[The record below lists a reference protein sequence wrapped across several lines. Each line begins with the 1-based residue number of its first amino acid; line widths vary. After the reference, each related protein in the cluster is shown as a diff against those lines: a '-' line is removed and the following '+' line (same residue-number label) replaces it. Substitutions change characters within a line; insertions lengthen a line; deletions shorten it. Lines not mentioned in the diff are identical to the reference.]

1 MSHPGSKPAASPR
14 PRRGGAARHTQEH
27 VSEKN
32 IGSSSKPREMK
43 GSEEKKAAS
52 LGSSQ
57 PSRPHVGA
65 ATDTDTASKVTA
77 SSAAT
82 GKSSSMSTTEAKA
95 IPVNKQ
101 VEGPDKKRHREQ
113 AVKTE
118 SEKSQSSEKGT
129 KEEMSSR
136 GDGVPLVD
144 HEKKS
149 KGRPKEGSEAKHLPK
164 HTSDTGSKHAH
175 KEKALSRSKEQM
187 VSEKSSES
195 KTKFQDVP
203 SAGGKSVAGSVTVAT
218 ASDKV
223 VGKKKENKSLTPAL
237 PMESTPSKPSD
248 KSGMD
253 AALDDLI
260 DTLGEQEDTNK
271 DDPPYTGPVVLD
283 PMDSAFIEA
292 LGIKEGTIP
301 PEYRKL
307 LDKKEEITGPL
318 PDSPKP
324 LGTDHAIDA
333 LSSDFTCSSPTG
345 KQTEKE
351 KSTGEIFKAQ
361 SAGVTRSAV
370 PPQEKKRKV
379 EEKVMNDQAL
389 QALSDSL
396 GTRQPDPQSHLSQAE
411 QVKEAKAKEERQE
424 KCGEDE
430 DTIPAEYR
438 LKPAKDKDGKPLLPE
453 PEEMSKCLS
462 ESELIGELSADFGR
476 STYQDKPSMATEKIE
491 KSKDT
496 SQTPVGETVPRA
508 SMCSIQSAPPKPAAS
523 LKGSVPDDAVEALAG
538 SLGTR
543 EADPEYEKS
552 VVDKVKEKAQEDDH
566 EKLGEKEETIPPDY
580 RLEEVKDKD
589 GKPLLPKEP
598 QEQLAPLSDDFLLD
612 ALSQDFSSPANMS
625 LEYEDAKLSAA
636 ISEIVSQTP
645 APTTHAAAPPP
656 GTQRDKEL
664 DDALDELS
672 DSLGQRQPDPDENK
686 PLDDKVKE
694 KVKAEHSEKLGERDD
709 TIPPEYR
716 HLLDNDGK
724 DKPEK
729 PPTKKTEKPDQNQDP
744 IDALSEDLDSCP
756 STTETSQNTEKE
768 KNKKTSSS
776 KASKNGEKTKDSSK
790 NNDRF

>member
-1 MSHPGSKPAASPR
+1 MSQPGPKPAASPR
-14 PRRGGAARHTQEH
+14 PSRGAAARHTQEH
-27 VSEKN
+27 VNEKN
-32 IGSSSKPREMK
+32 IGSSSKPGEKK
-43 GSEEKKAAS
+43 GSDEKKAAS

-57 PSRPHVGA
+57 PSRPHVGEA
-65 ATDTDTASKVTA
+65 ATATKVTA

-82 GKSSSMSTTEAKA
+82 SKSPSMSTTETK
-95 IPVNKQ
+95 
-101 VEGPDKKRHREQ
+101 

-118 SEKSQSSEKGT
+118 SKKPQSSEPP
-129 KEEMSSR
+129 
-136 GDGVPLVD
+136 VV

-149 KGRPKEGSEAKHLPK
+149 KGGPKEGSEPKNLPK
-164 HTSDTGSKHAH
+164 HPSSTGSKHAH
-175 KEKALSRSKEQM
+175 KEKALSRSNEQM
-187 VSEKSSES
+187 VSEKPSES
-195 KTKFQDVP
+195 K
-203 SAGGKSVAGSVTVAT
+203 
-218 ASDKV
+218 
-223 VGKKKENKSLTPAL
+223 KKEQKSFTPAS
-237 PMESTPSKPSD
+237 PVQSTLSKPSD

-260 DTLGEQEDTNK
+260 ETLGGHEDTNK

-283 PMDSAFIEA
+283 PMYSTYLEA

-301 PEYRKL
+301 PEYRRL
-307 LDKKEEITGPL
+307 LEKNEGITQPL

-324 LGTDHAIDA
+324 MGTDQAIDA

-345 KQTEKE
+345 KQSEKE

-361 SAGVTRSAV
+361 SAGVTRSSV

-379 EEKVMNDQAL
+379 EEGVTNDQAL

-396 GTRQPDPQSHLSQAE
+396 GTRQPDPPSHVSQAE

-430 DTIPAEYR
+430 DTVPAEYR

-453 PEEMSKCLS
+453 PEETSKCLS
-462 ESELIGELSADFGR
+462 ESELIGELSADFDR
-476 STYQDKPSMATEKIE
+476 STYQDKPSTPAEK
-491 KSKDT
+491 KSNDT
-496 SQTPVGETVPRA
+496 SQTPPGETVPRA
-508 SMCSIQSAPPKPAAS
+508 SMCSIQSAPPKPAS
-523 LKGSVPDDAVEALAG
+523 LKGLVPEDAVETLAG

-552 VVDKVKEKAQEDDH
+552 VEDKVKEKAKEEEH
-566 EKLGEKEETIPPDY
+566 EKLGEKEETVPPDY

-589 GKPLLPKEP
+589 GKPLLPKES

-612 ALSQDFSSPANMS
+612 ALSQDFSSPANISS
-625 LEYEDAKLSAA
+625 LEFEDAKLSAA
-636 ISEIVSQTP
+636 ISEVVSQTP
-645 APTTHAAAPPP
+645 APSTHAAAPLP
-656 GTQRDKEL
+656 GTEQKDKEL

-672 DSLGQRQPDPDENK
+672 DSLGQRPPDPDENK

-694 KVKAEHSEKLGERDD
+694 KIKAEHSEKLGERDD

-729 PPTKKTEKPDQNQDP
+729 PPTKKTEKPDQDRDP

-756 STTETSQNTEKE
+756 STTETSKNTTKE
-768 KNKKTSSS
+768 KSKKTSSS
-776 KASKNGEKTKDSSK
+776 KASKDGEKAKDSSK
-790 NNDRF
+790 KTEEVSKPKAKEDARHS

>member
-1 MSHPGSKPAASPR
+1 MSQPGPKPAASPR
-14 PRRGGAARHTQEH
+14 PSRGAAARHTQEH
-27 VSEKN
+27 VNEKN
-32 IGSSSKPREMK
+32 IGSSSKPGEKK
-43 GSEEKKAAS
+43 GSDEKKAAS

-57 PSRPHVGA
+57 PSRPHVGEA
-65 ATDTDTASKVTA
+65 ATATKVTA

-82 GKSSSMSTTEAKA
+82 SKSPSMSTTETK
-95 IPVNKQ
+95 
-101 VEGPDKKRHREQ
+101 

-118 SEKSQSSEKGT
+118 SKKPQSSEQP
-129 KEEMSSR
+129 
-136 GDGVPLVD
+136 VV

-149 KGRPKEGSEAKHLPK
+149 KGGPKEGSEPKNLPK
-164 HTSDTGSKHAH
+164 HTSSTGSKHAH
-175 KEKALSRSKEQM
+175 KEKALSRSNEQM
-187 VSEKSSES
+187 VSEKPSES

-203 SAGGKSVAGSVTVAT
+203 SAGGESVAGGGTVAT
-218 ASDKV
+218 ALDKV
-223 VGKKKENKSLTPAL
+223 VGKKKEQKPFTPAS
-237 PMESTPSKPSD
+237 PVQSTPSKPSD

-260 DTLGEQEDTNK
+260 DTLGGHEDTNR

-283 PMDSAFIEA
+283 PMYSTYLEA

-307 LDKKEEITGPL
+307 LEKNEGITQPL

-324 LGTDHAIDA
+324 MGTDQAIDA

-345 KQTEKE
+345 KQSEKE

-361 SAGVTRSAV
+361 SAGVTRSSV
-370 PPQEKKRKV
+370 PPKEKKRKV
-379 EEKVMNDQAL
+379 EEEVINDQAL

-396 GTRQPDPQSHLSQAE
+396 GTRQPDPPSHVSQAE

-430 DTIPAEYR
+430 DTVPAEYR

-453 PEEMSKCLS
+453 PEETSKSLS
-462 ESELIGELSADFGR
+462 ESELIGELSADFDR
-476 STYQDKPSMATEKIE
+476 STYQDKPSTPAEK
-491 KSKDT
+491 KSNDT
-496 SQTPVGETVPRA
+496 SQTPPGETVPRA
-508 SMCSIQSAPPKPAAS
+508 SMCSIRSAPPKLAS
-523 LKGSVPDDAVEALAG
+523 LKGVVPEDAVETLAG

-543 EADPEYEKS
+543 EADPEHEKT
-552 VVDKVKEKAQEDDH
+552 VEDKVKEKAKEEEH
-566 EKLGEKEETIPPDY
+566 EKLGEKEETVPPDY

-589 GKPLLPKEP
+589 GKPLLPKES

-612 ALSQDFSSPANMS
+612 ALSQDFSSPANISS
-625 LEYEDAKLSAA
+625 LEFEDAKLSAA
-636 ISEIVSQTP
+636 ISEVVSQTP
-645 APTTHAAAPPP
+645 APSTHAAAPLP
-656 GTQRDKEL
+656 GTEQKDKEL

-672 DSLGQRQPDPDENK
+672 DSLGQRPPDPDENK

-694 KVKAEHSEKLGERDD
+694 KIKPEHSEKLGERDD

-729 PPTKKTEKPDQNQDP
+729 PPTKKTEKPDQDRDP

-756 STTETSQNTEKE
+756 STTETSKNTAKG
-768 KNKKTSSS
+768 KSKKTSSS
-776 KASKNGEKTKDSSK
+776 KASKDGEKTKDSSK
-790 NNDRF
+790 KTEEVSKPKAKEDARHS

>member
-1 MSHPGSKPAASPR
+1 MSGPQEEEGLTGRGGAGPGSGLGRKSCLTSPFGSTAPSSGPGLPYNFSALSQRLHSQQFHQIMSRPSPKPAASSR
-14 PRRGGAARHTQEH
+14 PRRGAAASHTQEH
-27 VSEKN
+27 VNEKN
-32 IGSSSKPREMK
+32 IGSSSKPAEKK
-43 GSEEKKAAS
+43 GSDE
-52 LGSSQ
+52 
-57 PSRPHVGA
+57 
-65 ATDTDTASKVTA
+65 VTA

-82 GKSSSMSTTEAKA
+82 GTSPRMSTTEAKA
-95 IPVNKQ
+95 
-101 VEGPDKKRHREQ
+101 
-113 AVKTE
+113 VKIE
-118 SEKSQSSEKGT
+118 SEKSQSSEPP
-129 KEEMSSR
+129 
-136 GDGVPLVD
+136 VI
-144 HEKKS
+144 HEKKP
-149 KGRPKEGSEAKHLPK
+149 KGKPKKGSEPQTLPK
-164 HTSDTGSKHAH
+164 HASDTGSKHAH
-175 KEKALSRSKEQM
+175 KEKALSRSNEQI

-195 KTKFQDVP
+195 KTKFQDAP
-203 SAGGKSVAGSVTVAT
+203 SADGESVAGGVTVAT

-223 VGKKKENKSLTPAL
+223 VVKKKEKKSLKPTL
-237 PMESTPSKPSD
+237 PMESTLNKLSD
-248 KSGMD
+248 KSGVN

-260 DTLGEQEDTNK
+260 DTLGECEDTNK

-283 PMDSAFIEA
+283 PMNSTYLEA

-307 LDKKEEITGPL
+307 LEKNEAITGPL

-324 LGTDHAIDA
+324 MGTDHAIDA

-351 KSTGEIFKAQ
+351 KSTGEISKAQ

-379 EEKVMNDQAL
+379 EEGVMNDQAL

-396 GTRQPDPQSHLSQAE
+396 GTRQPDPQSHLRQAK

-430 DTIPAEYR
+430 DTVPAEYR
-438 LKPAKDKDGKPLLPE
+438 LKPAKDKDGKLLLPE
-453 PEEMSKCLS
+453 PEETAKCLS
-462 ESELIGELSADFGR
+462 ESELIGELSADFVQP
-476 STYQDKPSMATEKIE
+476 TYQEKPSMPAEKIE
-491 KSKDT
+491 
-496 SQTPVGETVPRA
+496 
-508 SMCSIQSAPPKPAAS
+508 
-523 LKGSVPDDAVEALAG
+523 
-538 SLGTR
+538 
-543 EADPEYEKS
+543 
-552 VVDKVKEKAQEDDH
+552 
-566 EKLGEKEETIPPDY
+566 
-580 RLEEVKDKD
+580 DKD

-612 ALSQDFSSPANMS
+612 ALSQDFSSSANILS
-625 LEYEDAKLSAA
+625 LGFEDAKLSAA
-636 ISEIVSQTP
+636 VSETVSQVP
-645 APTTHAAAPPP
+645 APSNHTAAPPP
-656 GTQRDKEL
+656 GTERRDKEL

-694 KVKAEHSEKLGERDD
+694 KIKAEHSEKLGERDD

-729 PPTKKTEKPDQNQDP
+729 PLTKNTEKPGQDQDP

-756 STTETSQNTEKE
+756 PTTETSQNTTKE
-768 KNKKTSSS
+768 KGKKTSSS
-776 KASKNGEKTKDSSK
+776 KASKNEEKTKDSSK
-790 NNDRF
+790 KTEEVPKPKVDEDAT

>member
-1 MSHPGSKPAASPR
+1 MSGPQEEEGLTGRGGAGPGSGLGRKSCLTSPFGSTAPSSGPGLPYNFSALSQRLHSQQFHQIMSRPSPKPAASSR
-14 PRRGGAARHTQEH
+14 PRRGAAASHTQEH
-27 VSEKN
+27 VNEKN
-32 IGSSSKPREMK
+32 IGSSSKPAEKK
-43 GSEEKKAAS
+43 GSDE
-52 LGSSQ
+52 
-57 PSRPHVGA
+57 
-65 ATDTDTASKVTA
+65 VTA

-82 GKSSSMSTTEAKA
+82 GTSPRMSTTEAKA
-95 IPVNKQ
+95 
-101 VEGPDKKRHREQ
+101 
-113 AVKTE
+113 VKIE
-118 SEKSQSSEKGT
+118 SEKSQSSEPP
-129 KEEMSSR
+129 
-136 GDGVPLVD
+136 VI
-144 HEKKS
+144 HEKKP
-149 KGRPKEGSEAKHLPK
+149 KGKPKKGSE
-164 HTSDTGSKHAH
+164 
-175 KEKALSRSKEQM
+175 
-187 VSEKSSES
+187 
-195 KTKFQDVP
+195 TKFQDAP
-203 SAGGKSVAGSVTVAT
+203 SADGESVAGGVTVAT

-223 VGKKKENKSLTPAL
+223 VV
-237 PMESTPSKPSD
+237 
-248 KSGMD
+248 KSGVN

-260 DTLGEQEDTNK
+260 DTLGECEDTNK

-283 PMDSAFIEA
+283 PMNSTYLEA

-307 LDKKEEITGPL
+307 LEKNEAITGPL

-324 LGTDHAIDA
+324 MGTDHAIDA

-351 KSTGEIFKAQ
+351 KSTGEISKAQ

-379 EEKVMNDQAL
+379 EEGVMNDQAL

-396 GTRQPDPQSHLSQAE
+396 GTRQPDPQSHLRQAK

-430 DTIPAEYR
+430 DTVPAEYR
-438 LKPAKDKDGKPLLPE
+438 LKPAKDKDGKLLLPE
-453 PEEMSKCLS
+453 PEETAKCLS
-462 ESELIGELSADFGR
+462 ESELIGELSADFVQP
-476 STYQDKPSMATEKIE
+476 TYQEKPSMPAEKIE
-491 KSKDT
+491 KG
-496 SQTPVGETVPRA
+496 V
-508 SMCSIQSAPPKPAAS
+508 
-523 LKGSVPDDAVEALAG
+523 VPDDAVETLAR

-543 EADPEYEKS
+543 KEDPEDEKS
-552 VVDKVKEKAQEDDH
+552 LVDKVKEKAKEEDH

-580 RLEEVKDKD
+580 RLEIVKDKD

-612 ALSQDFSSPANMS
+612 ALSQDFSSSANILS
-625 LEYEDAKLSAA
+625 LGFEDAKLSAA
-636 ISEIVSQTP
+636 VSETVSQVP
-645 APTTHAAAPPP
+645 APSNHTAAPPP
-656 GTQRDKEL
+656 GTERRDKEL

-694 KVKAEHSEKLGERDD
+694 KIKAEHSEKLGERDD

-729 PPTKKTEKPDQNQDP
+729 PLTKNTEKPGQDQDP

-756 STTETSQNTEKE
+756 PTTETSQNTTKE
-768 KNKKTSSS
+768 KGKKTSSS
-776 KASKNGEKTKDSSK
+776 KASKNEEKTKDSSK
-790 NNDRF
+790 KTEEVRKPKVDEDAT

>member
-1 MSHPGSKPAASPR
+1 MSQSGPKPAGSPR
-14 PRRGGAARHTQEH
+14 PPHGAAARHSQEH
-27 VSEKN
+27 VNEKN
-32 IGSSSKPREMK
+32 IGPSSKPTEKK
-43 GSEEKKAAS
+43 GSDEKKAAS

-57 PSRPHVGA
+57 PSRPHVGGA
-65 ATDTDTASKVTA
+65 ATATKVGA

-82 GKSSSMSTTEAKA
+82 SRLPSMSTTEAK
-95 IPVNKQ
+95 
-101 VEGPDKKRHREQ
+101 

-118 SEKSQSSEKGT
+118 SEKSQSSE
-129 KEEMSSR
+129 SP
-136 GDGVPLVD
+136 VV

-149 KGRPKEGSEAKHLPK
+149 KGRPKEGSEPRNLPK
-164 HTSDTGSKHAH
+164 QALDTGSKHGH
-175 KEKALSRSKEQM
+175 KEKALSRSNEQI

-195 KTKFQDVP
+195 KTKLQDVP
-203 SAGGKSVAGSVTVAT
+203 SAGGKNEAGGVTVT
-218 ASDKV
+218 TNLDKV
-223 VGKKKENKSLTPAL
+223 IGKKKEKKSVIPAL
-237 PMESTPSKPSD
+237 PMDSTLNKPSN
-248 KSGMD
+248 KSGME

-260 DTLGEQEDTNK
+260 DTLGECEGTNK
-271 DDPPYTGPVVLD
+271 DEPPYTGPVVLD
-283 PMDSAFIEA
+283 PMDSTYLEA

-307 LDKKEEITGPL
+307 LGKNEGITEPL

-324 LGTDHAIDA
+324 MGTDHAIDA
-333 LSSDFTCSSPTG
+333 LSSDFTCSSPTE

-370 PPQEKKRKV
+370 PPQEKKRK
-379 EEKVMNDQAL
+379 EVMNDQAL

-430 DTIPAEYR
+430 DTVPAEYR

-453 PEEMSKCLS
+453 PEETSKCLS
-462 ESELIGELSADFGR
+462 ESELIGQLSADFDR
-476 STYQDKPSMATEKIE
+476 STYQAKPSMPAEKIE

-496 SQTPVGETVPRA
+496 SQTPVGEIVPRD
-508 SMCSIQSAPPKPAAS
+508 SMCSIQSALPKPVS
-523 LKGSVPDDAVEALAG
+523 LKGLVPDDAVEALAG

-552 VVDKVKEKAQEDDH
+552 VVDKVKEKAKEEDH

-589 GKPLLPKEP
+589 GRLLQPKEP
-598 QEQLAPLSDDFLLD
+598 QEQLAPLCNDSLLD
-612 ALSQDFSSPANMS
+612 ALSQDFSSPANISS
-625 LEYEDAKLSAA
+625 LEFEDAKLSAA

-645 APTTHAAAPPP
+645 VPSTHAAAPPP
-656 GTQRDKEL
+656 GTEQRDKEL

-686 PLDDKVKE
+686 TLEDKVKE
-694 KVKAEHSEKLGERDD
+694 KIKAEHSEKLGERDD

-729 PPTKKTEKPDQNQDP
+729 PLTKKTEKPDQDQDP

-756 STTETSQNTEKE
+756 STTETSQNTAKE
-768 KNKKTSSS
+768 KSKASSS
-776 KASKNGEKTKDSSK
+776 KASKNEEKTKDSSK
-790 NNDRF
+790 KTEEVPMPKAGEDAR

>member
-1 MSHPGSKPAASPR
+1 MSRPGPKPAASSR
-14 PRRGGAARHTQEH
+14 PRRGAAASHTQEH
-27 VSEKN
+27 VNEKN
-32 IGSSSKPREMK
+32 IGSSSKPAEKK
-43 GSEEKKAAS
+43 GSDEKKAAT
-52 LGSSQ
+52 LRSSQ
-57 PSRPHVGA
+57 PPRPHVGRA
-65 ATDTDTASKVTA
+65 VTATNVTA

-82 GKSSSMSTTEAKA
+82 GTSPRMSTTGAKA
-95 IPVNKQ
+95 
-101 VEGPDKKRHREQ
+101 
-113 AVKTE
+113 VKIE
-118 SEKSQSSEKGT
+118 SEKSQSSEPP
-129 KEEMSSR
+129 
-136 GDGVPLVD
+136 VI
-144 HEKKS
+144 HEKKP
-149 KGRPKEGSEAKHLPK
+149 KGKPKEGSEPQTLPK
-164 HTSDTGSKHAH
+164 HASDTGSKHAH
-175 KEKALSRSKEQM
+175 KEKALSRSNEQI

-195 KTKFQDVP
+195 KTKFQDAP
-203 SAGGKSVAGSVTVAT
+203 SADGESVAGGVTVAT

-223 VGKKKENKSLTPAL
+223 VVKKKEKKSLTPTL
-237 PMESTPSKPSD
+237 PMESTLNKLSD
-248 KSGMD
+248 KSGVN

-260 DTLGEQEDTNK
+260 DTLGECEDTNK

-283 PMDSAFIEA
+283 PMDSTYLEA

-307 LDKKEEITGPL
+307 LEKNEAITGPL

-324 LGTDHAIDA
+324 MGIDHAIDA

-351 KSTGEIFKAQ
+351 KSTGESSKAQ

-379 EEKVMNDQAL
+379 EEEVMNDQAL

-396 GTRQPDPQSHLSQAE
+396 GTRQPDPQSHLRQAK

-430 DTIPAEYR
+430 DTVPAEYR

-453 PEEMSKCLS
+453 PEETSKCLS
-462 ESELIGELSADFGR
+462 ESELIGELSADFVQP
-476 STYQDKPSMATEKIE
+476 TYQEKPSMPAAK

-496 SQTPVGETVPRA
+496 SQTPMVEIVPFI
-508 SMCSIQSAPPKPAAS
+508 SMCSMPSAPPKLAYS
-523 LKGSVPDDAVEALAG
+523 KGVVPDDAVETLAR

-543 EADPEYEKS
+543 KEDPEDEKS
-552 VVDKVKEKAQEDDH
+552 LVDKVKEKAKEEDH

-580 RLEEVKDKD
+580 RLEIVKDKD
-589 GKPLLPKEP
+589 GKPLLPKEAE
-598 QEQLAPLSDDFLLD
+598 EQLPPLSDDFLLD
-612 ALSQDFSSPANMS
+612 ALSQDFSSPANILS
-625 LEYEDAKLSAA
+625 LGFEDAKLSAA
-636 ISEIVSQTP
+636 VSETVSQVP
-645 APTTHAAAPPP
+645 APSNHTAAPPP
-656 GTQRDKEL
+656 GTERRDKEL

-694 KVKAEHSEKLGERDD
+694 KIKAEHSEKLGERDD

-729 PPTKKTEKPDQNQDP
+729 PLTKNTEKPGQDQDP

-756 STTETSQNTEKE
+756 PTTETSQNTTKE
-768 KNKKTSSS
+768 KGKKTSSS
-776 KASKNGEKTKDSSK
+776 KASKNEEKTKDSSK
-790 NNDRF
+790 KTEEVPKPKVDEDATSL

>member
-1 MSHPGSKPAASPR
+1 MSRPGPKPAASSR
-14 PRRGGAARHTQEH
+14 PRRGAAASHTQEH
-27 VSEKN
+27 VNEKN
-32 IGSSSKPREMK
+32 IGSSSKPAEKK
-43 GSEEKKAAS
+43 GSDE
-52 LGSSQ
+52 
-57 PSRPHVGA
+57 
-65 ATDTDTASKVTA
+65 VTA

-82 GKSSSMSTTEAKA
+82 GTSPRMSTTGAKA
-95 IPVNKQ
+95 
-101 VEGPDKKRHREQ
+101 
-113 AVKTE
+113 VKIE
-118 SEKSQSSEKGT
+118 SEKSQSSEPP
-129 KEEMSSR
+129 
-136 GDGVPLVD
+136 VI
-144 HEKKS
+144 HEKKP
-149 KGRPKEGSEAKHLPK
+149 KGKPKEGSEPQTLPK
-164 HTSDTGSKHAH
+164 HASDTGSKHAH
-175 KEKALSRSKEQM
+175 KEKALSRSNEQI

-195 KTKFQDVP
+195 KTKFQDAP
-203 SAGGKSVAGSVTVAT
+203 SADGESVAGGVTVAT

-223 VGKKKENKSLTPAL
+223 VVKKKEKKSLTPTL
-237 PMESTPSKPSD
+237 PMESTLNKLSD
-248 KSGMD
+248 KSGVN

-260 DTLGEQEDTNK
+260 DTLGECEDTNK

-283 PMDSAFIEA
+283 PMDSTYLEA

-307 LDKKEEITGPL
+307 LEKNEAITGPL

-324 LGTDHAIDA
+324 MGIDHAIDA

-351 KSTGEIFKAQ
+351 KSTGESSKAQ

-379 EEKVMNDQAL
+379 EEEVMNDQAL

-396 GTRQPDPQSHLSQAE
+396 GTRQPDPQSHLRQAK

-430 DTIPAEYR
+430 DTVPAEYR

-453 PEEMSKCLS
+453 PEETSKCLS
-462 ESELIGELSADFGR
+462 ESELIGELSADFVQP
-476 STYQDKPSMATEKIE
+476 TYQEKPSM
-491 KSKDT
+491 
-496 SQTPVGETVPRA
+496 
-508 SMCSIQSAPPKPAAS
+508 PAAKIK
-523 LKGSVPDDAVEALAG
+523 KGVVPDDAVETLAR

-543 EADPEYEKS
+543 KEDPEDEKS
-552 VVDKVKEKAQEDDH
+552 LVDKVKEKAKEEDH

-580 RLEEVKDKD
+580 RLEIVKDKD
-589 GKPLLPKEP
+589 GKPLLPKEAE
-598 QEQLAPLSDDFLLD
+598 EQLPPLSDDFLLD
-612 ALSQDFSSPANMS
+612 ALSQDFSSPANILS
-625 LEYEDAKLSAA
+625 LGFEDAKLSAA
-636 ISEIVSQTP
+636 VSETVSQVP
-645 APTTHAAAPPP
+645 APSNHTAAPPP
-656 GTQRDKEL
+656 GTERRDKEL

-694 KVKAEHSEKLGERDD
+694 KIKAEHSEKLGERDD

-729 PPTKKTEKPDQNQDP
+729 PLTKNTEKLGQDQDP

-756 STTETSQNTEKE
+756 PTTETSQNTTKE
-768 KNKKTSSS
+768 KGKKTSSS
-776 KASKNGEKTKDSSK
+776 KASKNEEKTKDSSK
-790 NNDRF
+790 KTEEVPKPKVDEDAT

>member
-1 MSHPGSKPAASPR
+1 MSQPGPKPAASPR
-14 PRRGGAARHTQEH
+14 PRRGAAARHTQEH
-27 VSEKN
+27 VNEKN
-32 IGSSSKPREMK
+32 IGSSSKPGEKK
-43 GSEEKKAAS
+43 GSDEKKAAS
-52 LGSSQ
+52 LGSMQ
-57 PSRPHVGA
+57 TSRPHVGGA
-65 ATDTDTASKVTA
+65 ATATQVTA

-82 GKSSSMSTTEAKA
+82 SKSPRMSTTETK
-95 IPVNKQ
+95 
-101 VEGPDKKRHREQ
+101 

-129 KEEMSSR
+129 KEERSSR
-136 GDGVPLVD
+136 GDCLPPVV

-149 KGRPKEGSEAKHLPK
+149 KGRPKEGSEPKNLPK
-164 HTSDTGSKHAH
+164 HASDTGNKHAH
-175 KEKALSRSKEQM
+175 KEKALSRSNEQM
-187 VSEKSSES
+187 VSEKSSDS
-195 KTKFQDVP
+195 KTKFQDAP
-203 SAGGKSVAGSVTVAT
+203 SAGGESVTGGVTVAT
-218 ASDKV
+218 ALDKAAD
-223 VGKKKENKSLTPAL
+223 KKKDKKSLTPAL
-237 PMESTPSKPSD
+237 PMDSTQNKPSD
-248 KSGMD
+248 KAGLD
-253 AALDDLI
+253 AVLDDLI
-260 DTLGEQEDTNK
+260 DTLGGHEDTNK
-271 DDPPYTGPVVLD
+271 DDPPYTGPVVSD
-283 PMDSAFIEA
+283 PMDSTYLEA

-307 LDKKEEITGPL
+307 LDKNEGITGPH
-318 PDSPKP
+318 PDPP
-324 LGTDHAIDA
+324 TPMGTDHAIDA

-345 KQTEKE
+345 KPTEKE
-351 KSTGEIFKAQ
+351 KSAGETLKAQ
-361 SAGVTRSAV
+361 SAGVSRSAV

-379 EEKVMNDQAL
+379 EEGVMNDQAL

-396 GTRQPDPQSHLSQAE
+396 GTRQPDPPSHLSEAE

-430 DTIPAEYR
+430 DTVPAEYR

-453 PEEMSKCLS
+453 PEETSKCLS
-462 ESELIGELSADFGR
+462 ESELIGELSADFDR
-476 STYQDKPSMATEKIE
+476 STYQDKPSMPAEKIE

-496 SQTPVGETVPRA
+496 SQTPTGETVSRA
-508 SMCSIQSAPPKPAAS
+508 SMCSIQSAPPKLAS
-523 LKGSVPDDAVEALAG
+523 MKGLLPEDAVEALAG

-543 EADPEYEKS
+543 EADPEHEKP
-552 VVDKVKEKAQEDDH
+552 VVDKVKEKAKEEDR

-598 QEQLAPLSDDFLLD
+598 QEQLAALSDDFLLD
-612 ALSQDFSSPANMS
+612 ALSQDFSSPTNIS
-625 LEYEDAKLSAA
+625 PLEFEDAKVSAA

-645 APTTHAAAPPP
+645 APSTHAAAPPP
-656 GTQRDKEL
+656 STERDKEL

-672 DSLGQRQPDPDENK
+672 DSLGQRQPDPNENK

-694 KVKAEHSEKLGERDD
+694 KIKPEHSEKLGERDD

-729 PPTKKTEKPDQNQDP
+729 PPTKKTEKPDQDKDP

-756 STTETSQNTEKE
+756 STTETSQNTAKE
-768 KNKKTSSS
+768 KSKKTSSS
-776 KASKNGEKTKDSSK
+776 KASKNGEKKKDSSK
-790 NNDRF
+790 KTEEVSKPKADEDAR

>member
-1 MSHPGSKPAASPR
+1 MSQPGPKPTASPR
-14 PRRGGAARHTQEH
+14 TRRGAAARHTQEH
-27 VSEKN
+27 VNEKN
-32 IGSSSKPREMK
+32 IGSSSKPGEKK

-52 LGSSQ
+52 LGSSR
-57 PSRPHVGA
+57 PSRPHVVGA
-65 ATDTDTASKVTA
+65 ATATATKVTA

-82 GKSSSMSTTEAKA
+82 GKSPSMSTTETK
-95 IPVNKQ
+95 
-101 VEGPDKKRHREQ
+101 

-129 KEEMSSR
+129 KEEKSSR
-136 GDGVPLVD
+136 GDGLQPVD

-149 KGRPKEGSEAKHLPK
+149 KGRPKEGSEPKNLPK

-195 KTKFQDVP
+195 KTKFQDGP
-203 SAGGKSVAGSVTVAT
+203 SAGGKSVAGGVTLAT

-223 VGKKKENKSLTPAL
+223 VGKKKETKSLTPAL
-237 PMESTPSKPSD
+237 PMESPLNKPSD

-260 DTLGEQEDTNK
+260 DTLGEPEDTNK

-283 PMDSAFIEA
+283 PMDSTFIEA

-307 LDKKEEITGPL
+307 LDKNEGITGPL

-351 KSTGEIFKAQ
+351 KFTGEMFKAQ
-361 SAGVTRSAV
+361 SAGVTRSAL

-379 EEKVMNDQAL
+379 EEGVMSDQAL

-396 GTRQPDPQSHLSQAE
+396 GTRQPDPQSHLNQAE
-411 QVKEAKAKEERQE
+411 QVKEAKAKEEKQE

-430 DTIPAEYR
+430 NTVPAEYR

-462 ESELIGELSADFGR
+462 ESELIGELSADFGQ
-476 STYQDKPSMATEKIE
+476 STYQNKPSMAAEKIE
-491 KSKDT
+491 KAKDT
-496 SQTPVGETVPRA
+496 SQTPVGETVPQA
-508 SMCSIQSAPPKPAAS
+508 SMCSIQSAPPKPAS
-523 LKGSVPDDAVEALAG
+523 LKGLVPDDAVEVLAD

-543 EADPEYEKS
+543 EANPEYDKS
-552 VVDKVKEKAQEDDH
+552 VVDK
-566 EKLGEKEETIPPDY
+566 
-580 RLEEVKDKD
+580 VKDKD
-589 GKPLLPKEP
+589 GKPLLSKEP

-612 ALSQDFSSPANMS
+612 ALSQDFSSPANISS

-636 ISEIVSQTP
+636 ISELVSQMP
-645 APTTHAAAPPP
+645 APSTHTAAPPP
-656 GTQRDKEL
+656 GTEQKDKEL

-694 KVKAEHSEKLGERDD
+694 KIKAEHSEKLGERDD

-729 PPTKKTEKPDQNQDP
+729 PPTKETEKPNQDQDP
-744 IDALSEDLDSCP
+744 IDALSKDLDSCP
-756 STTETSQNTEKE
+756 STTDTSQNTTKE

-776 KASKNGEKTKDSSK
+776 KASKNGEKTKDTSK
-790 NNDRF
+790 KTEEVPKPKTDEDSR

>member
-1 MSHPGSKPAASPR
+1 M
-14 PRRGGAARHTQEH
+14 H
-27 VSEKN
+27 VNEKN
-32 IGSSSKPREMK
+32 IGPSSKP
-43 GSEEKKAAS
+43 GEKKESDEVRA
-52 LGSSQ
+52 L
-57 PSRPHVGA
+57 
-65 ATDTDTASKVTA
+65 
-77 SSAAT
+77 SAAT
-82 GKSSSMSTTEAKA
+82 SRLPSMSTTEAK
-95 IPVNKQ
+95 
-101 VEGPDKKRHREQ
+101 

-118 SEKSQSSEKGT
+118 SEKSQSSE
-129 KEEMSSR
+129 SP
-136 GDGVPLVD
+136 VV

-149 KGRPKEGSEAKHLPK
+149 KGKPKEGSEPKNLPK
-164 HTSDTGSKHAH
+164 KALDTGSKHAY
-175 KEKALSRSKEQM
+175 KEKALSRSNEEI

-195 KTKFQDVP
+195 KTKLQDAP
-203 SAGGKSVAGSVTVAT
+203 SAGGKSVAGGVTKT
-218 ASDKV
+218 TTLDKV
-223 VGKKKENKSLTPAL
+223 VGKKKEKKSLIPAL
-237 PMESTPSKPSD
+237 PMDSTLNKPSN
-248 KSGMD
+248 KSGME

-260 DTLGEQEDTNK
+260 DTLGECEGTNK
-271 DDPPYTGPVVLD
+271 DDLPYTGPVVLD
-283 PMDSAFIEA
+283 PMDSTYLEA

-307 LDKKEEITGPL
+307 LDKNEGITEPL

-324 LGTDHAIDA
+324 MGTDHAIDA
-333 LSSDFTCSSPTG
+333 LSSDFTYSSPTE

-379 EEKVMNDQAL
+379 EEEVMNDRAL

-411 QVKEAKAKEERQE
+411 QVKEAKSKEEKQE

-430 DTIPAEYR
+430 DTVPAEYR

-453 PEEMSKCLS
+453 PEEISKCLS

-476 STYQDKPSMATEKIE
+476 STYQTKPSMPMPAEKIE

-496 SQTPVGETVPRA
+496 SQTVPQN
-508 SMCSIQSAPPKPAAS
+508 SMYSIQSASPKPVS
-523 LKGSVPDDAVEALAG
+523 LKGLVPDEAVEALAG

-543 EADPEYEKS
+543 EADPEYDKS
-552 VVDKVKEKAQEDDH
+552 VVDKVEEKAKEEDH

-589 GKPLLPKEP
+589 GRLLRPKEP
-598 QEQLAPLSDDFLLD
+598 QEQLAPLCNDSLLE
-612 ALSQDFSSPANMS
+612 ALSQDFSSPANISS
-625 LEYEDAKLSAA
+625 LEFEDAKLSAA

-645 APTTHAAAPPP
+645 VPSTHAAAPPP
-656 GTQRDKEL
+656 GTEQRDKEL

-672 DSLGQRQPDPDENK
+672 DSLGQRQPDPDDNK
-686 PLDDKVKE
+686 TLEDKVKE
-694 KVKAEHSEKLGERDD
+694 KIKAEHSEKLGERDD

-729 PPTKKTEKPDQNQDP
+729 PVTKKTEKPGQDQDP

-756 STTETSQNTEKE
+756 SATDTSQNTAKE
-768 KNKKTSSS
+768 KSKASSS
-776 KASKNGEKTKDSSK
+776 KASKKEVKTKDSSK
-790 NNDRF
+790 KTEEVSKPKADEDAR

>member
-1 MSHPGSKPAASPR
+1 MSQPGPKPAASPR
-14 PRRGGAARHTQEH
+14 PSRGAAARHTQEH
-27 VSEKN
+27 VNEKN
-32 IGSSSKPREMK
+32 IGSSSKPGEKK
-43 GSEEKKAAS
+43 GSDEKKAAS

-57 PSRPHVGA
+57 PSRPHVGEA
-65 ATDTDTASKVTA
+65 ATATKVTA

-82 GKSSSMSTTEAKA
+82 SKSPSMSTTETK
-95 IPVNKQ
+95 
-101 VEGPDKKRHREQ
+101 

-118 SEKSQSSEKGT
+118 SKKPQSSEQP
-129 KEEMSSR
+129 
-136 GDGVPLVD
+136 VV

-149 KGRPKEGSEAKHLPK
+149 KGGPKEGSEPKNLPK
-164 HTSDTGSKHAH
+164 HTSSTGSKHAH
-175 KEKALSRSKEQM
+175 KEKALSRSNEQM
-187 VSEKSSES
+187 VSEKPSES

-203 SAGGKSVAGSVTVAT
+203 SAGGESVAGGGTVAT
-218 ASDKV
+218 ALDKV
-223 VGKKKENKSLTPAL
+223 VGKKKEQKPFTPAS
-237 PMESTPSKPSD
+237 PVQSTPSKPSD

-260 DTLGEQEDTNK
+260 DTLGGHEDTNR

-283 PMDSAFIEA
+283 PMYSTYLEA

-307 LDKKEEITGPL
+307 LEKNEGITQPL
-318 PDSPKP
+318 PDSP
-324 LGTDHAIDA
+324 
-333 LSSDFTCSSPTG
+333 
-345 KQTEKE
+345 

-361 SAGVTRSAV
+361 SAGVTRSSV
-370 PPQEKKRKV
+370 PPKEKKRKV
-379 EEKVMNDQAL
+379 EEEVINDQAL

-396 GTRQPDPQSHLSQAE
+396 GTRQPDPPSHVSQAE

-430 DTIPAEYR
+430 DTVPAEYR

-453 PEEMSKCLS
+453 PEETSKSLS
-462 ESELIGELSADFGR
+462 ESELIGELSADFDR
-476 STYQDKPSMATEKIE
+476 STYQDKPSTPAEK
-491 KSKDT
+491 KSNDT
-496 SQTPVGETVPRA
+496 SQTPPGETVPRA
-508 SMCSIQSAPPKPAAS
+508 SMCSIRSAPPKLAS
-523 LKGSVPDDAVEALAG
+523 LKGVVPEDAVETLAG

-543 EADPEYEKS
+543 EADPEHEKT
-552 VVDKVKEKAQEDDH
+552 VEDKVKEKAKEEEH
-566 EKLGEKEETIPPDY
+566 EKLGEKEETVPPDY

-589 GKPLLPKEP
+589 GKPLLPKES

-612 ALSQDFSSPANMS
+612 ALSQDFSSPANISS
-625 LEYEDAKLSAA
+625 LEFEDAKLSAA
-636 ISEIVSQTP
+636 ISEVVSQTP
-645 APTTHAAAPPP
+645 APSTHAAAPLP
-656 GTQRDKEL
+656 GTEQKDKEL

-672 DSLGQRQPDPDENK
+672 DSLGQRPPDPDENK

-694 KVKAEHSEKLGERDD
+694 KIKPEHSEKLGERDD

-729 PPTKKTEKPDQNQDP
+729 PPTKKTEKPDQDRDP

-756 STTETSQNTEKE
+756 STTETSKNTAKG
-768 KNKKTSSS
+768 KSKKTSSS
-776 KASKNGEKTKDSSK
+776 KASKDGEKTKDSSK
-790 NNDRF
+790 KTEEVSKPKAKEDARHS